1 VEGDVITALGLVVLG
16 FGTGAYGTL
25 LGALTTSLL
34 PRRLFDIAFGV
45 LLVAAATYL
54 VWRSSR
60 PDEGTQQHGNGST
73 TRRVVEAD
81 GTEHTYSFNMPL
93 GIILSVFVG
102 YFSSLFGIGGGIFHV
117 TLLTSLLNFPIH
129 IATAT
134 SHFILAV
141 MAFAGT
147 ATHIATGTFAHGVH
161 RTIYLSIG
169 VLIGAQ
175 VGARLSNRL
184 RGVWIIRSLAIALG
198 AVGIR
203 LILMT

>member
-1 VEGDVITALGLVVLG
+1 
-16 FGTGAYGTL
+16 
-25 LGALTTSLL
+25 
-34 PRRLFDIAFGV
+34 
-45 LLVAAATYL
+45 
-54 VWRSSR
+54 
-60 PDEGTQQHGNGST
+60 
-73 TRRVVEAD
+73 
-81 GTEHTYSFNMPL
+81 
-93 GIILSVFVG
+93 
-102 YFSSLFGIGGGIFHV
+102 
-117 TLLTSLLNFPIH
+117 
-129 IATAT
+129 
-134 SHFILAV
+134 

-161 RTIYLSIG
+161 RTIYLAIG